1 MASVYS
7 GNSVTAAS
15 SPFTP
20 PSNSGTSTVGA
31 ASSPTVPIASVYSGA
46 SVTAASSPFTPPSNS
61 GTSCTAT
68 SSPLTPPVNSG
79 TSWMAGSLPLIPPG
93 IPASSRLTGK
103 LCMLSIAPSTIS
115 VTSWPISSFL
125 TTNSSVFVSYWVKK
139 VARFPFANLRTGAWF
154 TKTSESNSSATILL
168 PISTALFTFALV
180 GATISL
186 LKKSQ
191 LNFL

>member
-7 GNSVTAAS
+7 GVSVIAAS

-20 PSNSGTSTVGA
+20 PSNSGTS
-31 ASSPTVPIASVYSGA
+31 Y
-46 SVTAASSPFTPPSNS
+46 TAGSPFEVSTGLYS